1 MKDGAARL
9 QNGVLAGSTLLLH
22 QAIRNMITLAR
33 IAPETVIPCIRTG
46 EDVCR
51 VSCECPG
58 IYEPQDRAGEW
69 VAAGETLG
77 RVFDAL
83 TGEVRET
90 ITAPADGLVFSQRS
104 YSPVYPG
111 TLIARMFTGKCA
123 QGGQNA

>member
-1 MKDGAARL
+1 M
-9 QNGVLAGSTLLLH
+9 
-22 QAIRNMITLAR
+22 
-33 IAPETVIPCIRTG
+33 CIRA
-46 EDVCR
+46 R
-51 VSCECPG
+51 
-58 IYEPQDRAGEW
+58 

-90 ITAPADGLVFSQRS
+90 ITAPSGGLVFSQRS